1 MKKLIAQIDAIETGK
16 KFIAESVT
24 PVVEYKG
31 GTDAEKIKNWQD
43 HIKNFDAFPK
53 AQDDARQAAKKA
65 QPGAKFYKTDDKPK
79 KEGMGSI
86 ARALMQDMGVE
97 ERITSPNPNSSQS
110 QQLSGADPARA
121 QYDKFKADDA
131 RTAAVKQI
139 KDMLKPN
146 GQGVERLQTA
156 IDPATGIIYWGEE
169 QGEGGMVNPR
179 QTPFDW
185 VKQGQ
190 YKDLEAILKAA
201 GLNIIPINQKGL
213 FGTTQIAAV
222 DPKGLATLDQQ
233 PTPAPQPAPTSST
246 DTGTA
251 GQRPGQYFP
260 RDAVD
265 ASIDQADADAGAAAQ
280 AALDQQALSNMDM
293 QVGQGAQRAPAQPD
307 VGTPEL
313 NIGQGSQ
320 NAPVQGGEEELGTID
335 PNDVKRFGELL
346 DKLEKGA
353 SGAAANPPAG
363 QQASKPA
370 AQGYKGSAG
379 AQAIHKLNPQIKD
392 INKIFPGQQLK
403 MPDGSTYTVKP
414 GDTMDKITRGMRSG
428 AGANPPSATTS
439 PQVMQGTMPAADPR
453 AGRGYGTVREDDAIL
468 ARIKAVK
475 L

>member
-1 MKKLIAQIDAIETGK
+1 MVVKNKDNNWYPVRSYLRVANNNGNPIIENKIVDNLIDGK
-16 KFIAESVT
+16 SVPNLNSMVT
-24 PVVEYKG
+24 
-31 GTDAEKIKNWQD
+31 N
-43 HIKNFDAFPK
+43 N
-53 AQDDARQAAKKA
+53 
-65 QPGAKFYKTDDKPK
+65 
-79 KEGMGSI
+79 
-86 ARALMQDMGVE
+86 
-97 ERITSPNPNSSQS
+97 IT
-110 QQLSGADPARA
+110 
-121 QYDKFKADDA
+121 
-131 RTAAVKQI
+131 
-139 KDMLKPN
+139 
-146 GQGVERLQTA
+146 
-156 IDPATGIIYWGEE
+156 
-169 QGEGGMVNPR
+169 
-179 QTPFDW
+179 
-185 VKQGQ
+185 
-190 YKDLEAILKAA
+190 
-201 GLNIIPINQKGL
+201 NIITDWKEIMKVESPEMYDLYLKRRGRYNDADWSISKVVQ
-213 FGTTQIAAV
+213 
-222 DPKGLATLDQQ
+222 
-233 PTPAPQPAPTSST
+233 PAPQPAPTSST

-428 AGANPPSATTS
+428 AGANPPGATTS